1 MSTKIFSNLSS
12 KPGFSAVNF
21 VLGLTIIMLIVGAA
35 YYYTNSQNPES
46 FGEVSDQPNA
56 DGVGGQPSGESN
68 DMETT
73 ANTAIVRGTLCYP
86 SEILPIGEIVFKNI
100 ATQEMTY
107 QKVDGSSANYEIM
120 LEPGTYIARYQAY
133 IDQENPDQF
142 SSGYFTNCA
151 MNPVYEICSE
161 PGSHEHIPI
170 VATAG
175 QTIENIDLCDFYY
188 EGEIVF

>member
-1 MSTKIFSNLSS
+1 M
-12 KPGFSAVNF
+12 
-21 VLGLTIIMLIVGAA
+21 LGLAIIVLIVGAG
-35 YYYTNSQNPES
+35 YYYTNMQNPENS
-46 FGEVSDQPNA
+46 GEVSDRS
-56 DGVGGQPSGESN
+56 DTDVIGEQPSGEPT
-68 DMETT
+68 DIETN
-73 ANTAIVRGTLCYP
+73 ANTAKVRGTLCYP
-86 SEILPIGEIVFKNI
+86 SEILPVGEIVFKNI

-107 QKVDGSSANYEIM
+107 QKVDGSSSNYEIM

-133 IDQENPDQF
+133 IDEETPDQF

-151 MNPVYEICSE
+151 MNPVYEICSD

-188 EGEIVF
+188 EGQIVF